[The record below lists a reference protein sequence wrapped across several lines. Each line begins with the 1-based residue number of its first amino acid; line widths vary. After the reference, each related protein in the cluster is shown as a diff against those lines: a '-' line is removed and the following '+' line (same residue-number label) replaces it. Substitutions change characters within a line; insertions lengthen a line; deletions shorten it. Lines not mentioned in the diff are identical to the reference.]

1 MVDMYGP
8 LLSHVFDFYN
18 RDRFMA
24 HEYQSGNS
32 LLESG
37 NQVGIK
43 TKK

>member
-1 MVDMYGP
+1 MVHMYGP
-8 LLSHVFDFYN
+8 LLSHVLDFYN
-18 RDRFMA
+18 RDRFMD

-37 NQVGIK
+37 NQFGIK